1 MLWVTLIFYTFE
13 CYVFSGE
20 SDKGLTRRVKT
31 LCQQECSRGALAV
44 HEPATLSRR
53 LVPRHRHSVTSK
65 TCGHPLR
72 QSKRRLVLTSMI
84 NFSTARQRGVAV

>member
-1 MLWVTLIFYTFE
+1 MLWVTLIFYAFK

-20 SDKGLTRRVKT
+20 SDKGLTRRVKN
-31 LCQQECSRGALAV
+31 LCQQECGSRGALAV

-53 LVPRHRHSVTSK
+53 LVPRHRHSVSGK
-65 TCGHPLR
+65 SEPLC

-84 NFSTARQRGVAV
+84 GFSTARHRGVSA